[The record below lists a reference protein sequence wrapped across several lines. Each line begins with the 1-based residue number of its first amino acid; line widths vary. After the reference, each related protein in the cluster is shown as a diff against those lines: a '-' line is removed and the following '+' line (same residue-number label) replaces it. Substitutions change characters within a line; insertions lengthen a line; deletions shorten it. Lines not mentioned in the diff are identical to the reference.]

1 MISFWFRRIQFVIYR
16 LDNIFSKIH
25 VAQLMVLKIKFF
37 CQRDIR
43 SANSTSYHVRKLKMA
58 MANCFYVTLGRDIM
72 RNCSLYIQ
80 KRVQFQN

>member
-16 LDNIFSKIH
+16 LDNIFSKTH

-43 SANSTSYHVRKLKMA
+43 SANSTSYHVKKLKIG
-58 MANCFYVTLGRDIM
+58 NGRLFLCDAWSRYLEKLQCIHTET
-72 RNCSLYIQ
+72 C
-80 KRVQFQN
+80 